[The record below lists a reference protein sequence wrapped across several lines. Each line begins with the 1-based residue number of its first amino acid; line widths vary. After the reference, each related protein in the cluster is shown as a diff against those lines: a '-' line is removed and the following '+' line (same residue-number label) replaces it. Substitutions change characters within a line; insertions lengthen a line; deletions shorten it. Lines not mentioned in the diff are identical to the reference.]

1 MYLPALL
8 SMMLLATPLMAAEKK
23 GAAFVSSA
31 SQLPFATLCLDS
43 KISTETAYTL
53 AKLIHASRYE
63 FTTQQFPEDAFRNVT
78 RKNAKALVA
87 KLTPESVYAI
97 ASHLEKKTWL
107 HLEGDK
113 IADLRPLTGL
123 SNLTGLVLSHH
134 SISDLTPL
142 AGLVNL
148 KRLDLEGNQIADLN
162 PLEKLVNLQELTL
175 YDNPLISL
183 QTLGHLPKLAELEL
197 SAGHV
202 HLLAGVQRLDALKKL
217 TARGIGPSSFIA
229 TPRCPELISLR
240 AEGLTSLDGMEK
252 FPSLLY
258 ASLTGVYTSL
268 KPLNSCPQLTHLRIS
283 SFRTVDASEIKDL
296 PAIKAIDF
304 SALQVKNLESLG
316 SHPTLREVTMPES
329 KGTPVLQLKLLHASL
344 SSWDAD
350 FSFSEPRAT
359 PSPKLLVVS
368 QDEFDRF
375 DFKEGYG
382 VTPADRNI
390 ELIESERAWLE
401 RRLTKILAAKW
412 EKTKDWNFPYTGGL
426 RRSHT
431 LHLSSVKA
439 YQAAPQ
445 IVAAIQK
452 ELATARNDW
461 IIYLQVELW
470 GSDADRPVHATPD
483 FIAWIYPD
491 KIVTTENYA
500 ETIRKLFKP

>member
-1 MYLPALL
+1 
-8 SMMLLATPLMAAEKK
+8 MLAAEKK
-23 GAAFVSSA
+23 TALSSA
-31 SQLPFATLCLDS
+31 STSQLPFTTLCLDP
-43 KISTETAYTL
+43 KISAETAYTL
-53 AKLIHASRYE
+53 AKIIHASRYE
-63 FTTQQFPEDAFRNVT
+63 FTAKQFPEDAFRNAT
-78 RKNAKALVA
+78 RKNARELIA
-87 KLTPESVYAI
+87 KLTPQTVYAT
-97 ASHLEKKTWL
+97 ASHLEKETWL
-107 HLEGDK
+107 NLEGDK

-123 SNLTGLVLSHH
+123 TNLTGLVLNRH

-148 KRLDLEGNQIADLN
+148 KRLDLVGNQITDLN
-162 PLEKLVNLQELTL
+162 ALEKLVNLQELSL
-175 YDNPLISL
+175 YDNPLTSL
-183 QTLGHLPKLAELEL
+183 QTLGRLPKLAELEL

-202 HLLAGVQRLDALKKL
+202 HLLAGAQSLDALKIL
-217 TARGIGPSSFIA
+217 TTRGIGPSSFIA

-252 FPSLLY
+252 FPALLY
-258 ASLTGVYTSL
+258 ASLGGVYTSL
-268 KPLNSCPQLTHLRIS
+268 KPLNSCSQLTHLRIS

-329 KGTPVLQLKLLHASL
+329 KGNPVLQLKQLHASL
-344 SSWDAD
+344 SSWDTD
-350 FSFSEPRAT
+350 FLLPKPRNT
-359 PSPKLLVVS
+359 PPSKLQIVS

-382 VTPADRNI
+382 VTPTDKNL

-401 RRLTKILAAKW
+401 RRLTKILATKW
-412 EKTKDWNFPYTGGL
+412 EKTQDWDFPYTGGL

-431 LHLSSVKA
+431 LHLSSLKT

-445 IVAAIQK
+445 IVGAIQK
-452 ELATARNDW
+452 ELASARNDW

-470 GSDADRPVHATPD
+470 GSDADRPIHTAPD

-491 KIVTTENYA
+491 KIVTIEKHEEA
-500 ETIRKLFKP
+500 LRKLFK